1 MAKGISACVIYV
13 LAVGRSLGRERST
26 QLPRRQP

>member
-1 MAKGISACVIYV
+1 MAKGIAACVIDV
-13 LAVGRSLGRERST
+13 LAVGRSLGRERRT